1 MIFEKDYDRIV
12 LRDMSSGKIVGMV
25 EGIELSNERFDS
37 TLEAL
42 NALLDCLSK

>member
-1 MIFEKDYDRIV
+1 MIYIGLDVHKEFCQTNV
-12 LRDMSSGKIVGMV
+12 LND

-42 NALLDCLSK
+42 NALLDYFSK